1 MSQPARHTPLII
13 LGSGPAGYSAA
24 VYAARANLQ
33 PTLIT
38 GMAQGGQL
46 MTTTD
51 VDNWPGDD
59 QGVLGPELMERMK
72 RHAERFGTT
81 IIHDHIH
88 TAELG
93 SRPFT
98 LRGDNGVY
106 TCDALIIATGVVL
119 TIFGPSWWHTSLAGH
134 YINSLHFWS
143 VQLFFLFMVVHLWG
157 KFWMAAWR
165 GGRARTW
172 ITGGLAFVVSIIA
185 GLTGYLLQTNLDS
198 QWIAFEAKDGL
209 NATGVGAVF
218 NVANLGQIL
227 MFHVFLL
234 PAVIAAVVLGHVLW
248 VRLRGVVPPIDA
260 AAIEAARSEGASR

>member
-1 MSQPARHTPLII
+1 MSQTSEDRSQTRGNWTAALGEAAERNLPFSKLLPGTQPAYVASWI
-13 LGSGPAGYSAA
+13 Y
-24 VYAARANLQ
+24 VF
-33 PTLIT
+33 
-38 GMAQGGQL
+38 
-46 MTTTD
+46 
-51 VDNWPGDD
+51 
-59 QGVLGPELMERMK
+59 GVL
-72 RHAERFGTT
+72 
-81 IIHDHIH
+81 
-88 TAELG
+88 
-93 SRPFT
+93 T
-98 LRGDNGVY
+98 LV
-106 TCDALIIATGVVL
+106 CLALIIATGVVL